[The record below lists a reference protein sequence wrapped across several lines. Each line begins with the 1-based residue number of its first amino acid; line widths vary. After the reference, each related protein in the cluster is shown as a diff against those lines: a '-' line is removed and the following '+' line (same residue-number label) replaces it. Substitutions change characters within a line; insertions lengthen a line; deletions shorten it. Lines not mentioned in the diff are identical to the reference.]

1 MLLNM
6 NFHYD
11 IEHQFAQIFVQ
22 CFSFLDVNE
31 KGIFFTKYVSSFYS
45 KYAPLIIVWVS
56 SKDRIITYVD
66 IWLVCGLANHQV
78 KVSERGGVGGRS
90 GRGGVGGYKSII
102 FARVLDS
109 LWSHNIFVTSHS
121 KYGFFNAFFF
131 SCVAVEILEDNSAL
145 RERLDGVSLPIV
157 ENYIVKSGSYG

>member
-1 MLLNM
+1 MMGSKDHGKFWSLKYYKS
-6 NFHYD
+6 FHYLCSHAL
-11 IEHQFAQIFVQ
+11 EHE
-22 CFSFLDVNE
+22 FSLWHKESVCPDLCPMFLISRCEWEGNF
-31 KGIFFTKYVSSFYS
+31 FFTKYVSSFYF

-78 KVSERGGVGGRS
+78 KGIRE
-90 GRGGVGGYKSII
+90 GGVGGYKSII
-102 FARVLDS
+102 FARILDS

-131 SCVAVEILEDNSAL
+131 MC
-145 RERLDGVSLPIV
+145 
-157 ENYIVKSGSYG
+157 GSWDPGR

>member
-1 MLLNM
+1 MASFGAWNSTNPFIICVHMLLNM

-31 KGIFFTKYVSSFYS
+31 KGIFFTKYVSSFYF

-66 IWLVCGLANHQV
+66 IWLVYGLANHQV
-78 KVSERGGVGGRS
+78 KGIRE
-90 GRGGVGGYKSII
+90 GGVGGYKSII
-102 FARVLDS
+102 FARILDS

-131 SCVAVEILEDNSAL
+131 MC
-145 RERLDGVSLPIV
+145 
-157 ENYIVKSGSYG
+157 GSWDPGR